1 MANRYR
7 DITHSTTS
15 DGTEYINNP
24 IYPDIPLSDQDYYVI
39 STGGDRYD
47 TLAQQF
53 YNDHTLWW
61 IIAMV
66 NNSERAS
73 LIVEPGVQLRIP
85 ADKDKIIELYNQVN
99 NRR

>member
-7 DITHSTTS
+7 DTKRSKTS
-15 DGTEYINNP
+15 DGVEYINNP

-53 YNDHTLWW
+53 YSDHTLWW
-61 IIAMV
+61 IIAMA

-73 LIVEPGVQLRIP
+73 LIVEPGIQLRIP
-85 ADKDKIIELYNQVN
+85 ADKDRILQLYRDTNKL
-99 NRR
+99 R

>member
-7 DITHSTTS
+7 DIKRSKTS
-15 DGTEYINNP
+15 DGVEYINNP
-24 IYPDIPLSDQDYYVI
+24 IYPEIPLSEGDFYII

-47 TLAQQF
+47 TLAKDF
-53 YNDHTLWW
+53 YSDHTLWW
-61 IIAMV
+61 IIASA

-85 ADKDKIIELYNQVN
+85 TDKDKIIQLYNQVN
-99 NRR
+99 KRR

>member
-1 MANRYR
+1 MANRYK
-7 DITHSTTS
+7 DIKYSKTT
-15 DGTEYINNP
+15 DGLEYINNP
-24 IYPDIPLSDQDYYVI
+24 IYPDIPLSDRDYYVI

>member
-7 DITHSTTS
+7 DIKQRTTS
-15 DGTEYINNP
+15 DGVTYTVNT
-24 IYPDIPLSDQDYYVI
+24 IYPEIPLSEEDFYVI

-53 YNDHTLWW
+53 YSDYTLWW
-61 IIAMV
+61 VIAAA

-73 LIVEPGVQLRIP
+73 LVVQPGVQLRIP
-85 ADKDKIIELYNQVN
+85 ANKARILELYRQVN
-99 NRR
+99 KTR